1 MGLSTQE
8 FFVALVVTFLVTIGG
23 GAIVMRSSERKGLA
37 MLTVSVWVTLAVS
50 LVLALF
56 SGFGEPL
63 RKTAIYHQALASNSP
78 WYTLV
83 DKWTVTLLLLAL
95 SLFLTVGWLLAL
107 LGAGA
112 RSLRVQ
118 RKVVYNNI
126 PERQA
131 PSSHGGINWKIIL
144 ELVLAHVLAITIIAW
159 AFPKFRCWFKRIRE
173 RGGR

>member
-1 MGLSTQE
+1 MGVSMQG
-8 FFVALVVTFLVTIGG
+8 FFVALVVTFLVTIGVSVV
-23 GAIVMRSSERKGLA
+23 VMRSSERKRLA
-37 MLTVSVWVTLAVS
+37 VLTVSVWVTLGIS

-63 RKTAIYHQALASNSP
+63 RVAVLSHQRLPADSPWHALA
-78 WYTLV
+78 

-131 PSSHGGINWKIIL
+131 PSSHGCINWKIIL